1 MAGHVGDLLVHGHV
15 GHDQD
20 NERLEGERPFLPKDM
35 DAVDA
40 VGHVVK
46 LCEEQLKERV
56 HVYRL
61 FLSERDE
68 EKKMAHNLVA
78 HARR

>member
-1 MAGHVGDLLVHGHV
+1 
-15 GHDQD
+15 
-20 NERLEGERPFLPKDM
+20 M